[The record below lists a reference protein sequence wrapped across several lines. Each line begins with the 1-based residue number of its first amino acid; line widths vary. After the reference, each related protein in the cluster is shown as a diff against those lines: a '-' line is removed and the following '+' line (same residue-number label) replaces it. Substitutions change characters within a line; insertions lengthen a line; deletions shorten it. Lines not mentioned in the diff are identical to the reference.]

1 MPNLETNFRLLL
13 ILAFS
18 GFKYG
23 LSLDE
28 INKEIEKVNK
38 SHKTV
43 QNKNQFCAVLFFQ
56 KFGANAIN

>member
-1 MPNLETNFRLLL
+1 MDYHLTKL
-13 ILAFS
+13 IRKL
-18 GFKYG
+18 K
-23 LSLDE
+23 
-28 INKEIEKVNK
+28 KVNK

>member
-28 INKEIEKVNK
+28 INKEIEKSK
-38 SHKTV
+38 
-43 QNKNQFCAVLFFQ
+43 
-56 KFGANAIN
+56 